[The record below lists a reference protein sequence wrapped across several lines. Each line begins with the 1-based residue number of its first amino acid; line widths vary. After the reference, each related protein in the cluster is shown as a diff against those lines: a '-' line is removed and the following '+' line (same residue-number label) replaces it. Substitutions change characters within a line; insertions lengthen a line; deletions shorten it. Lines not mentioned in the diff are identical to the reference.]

1 MLDLFVISVHQP
13 NSDFVEAVS
22 SFNGRTHRMYT
33 VENMSEI
40 NEIEKD
46 SEWYGVIYDNE
57 LIQEELLEAL
67 PVFFEQSQ
75 ADVLIAYRDNEDN
88 LKPAS
93 MGPRFFRRDIML
105 RDDCLNVAEED
116 GLVFDK
122 ILNGWILNNVST

>member
-22 SFNGRTHRMYT
+22 SFKGRTHRMYT
-33 VENMSEI
+33 VDNMSEI

-46 SEWYGVIYDNE
+46 SEWYGVMYDNE

-75 ADVLIAYRDNEDN
+75 ADVLIAYRGNDDN

-93 MGPRFFRRDIML
+93 KGPRFFRGDIML
-105 RDDCLNVAEED
+105 RCDCLNVADEE
-116 GLVFDK
+116 GLVFDT